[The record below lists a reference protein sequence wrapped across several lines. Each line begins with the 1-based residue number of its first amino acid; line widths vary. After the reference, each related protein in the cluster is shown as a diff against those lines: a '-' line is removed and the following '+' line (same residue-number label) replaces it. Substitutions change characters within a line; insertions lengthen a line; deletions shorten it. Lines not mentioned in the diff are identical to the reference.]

1 MGTDNNAVIKIIC
14 KNIFRDLNILNDKD
28 VCKEL
33 LKDPVQLWEKVSTI
47 STEIKHLVEL
57 VP

>member
-33 LKDPVQLWEKVSTI
+33 LKDPVQL
-47 STEIKHLVEL
+47 
-57 VP
+57 